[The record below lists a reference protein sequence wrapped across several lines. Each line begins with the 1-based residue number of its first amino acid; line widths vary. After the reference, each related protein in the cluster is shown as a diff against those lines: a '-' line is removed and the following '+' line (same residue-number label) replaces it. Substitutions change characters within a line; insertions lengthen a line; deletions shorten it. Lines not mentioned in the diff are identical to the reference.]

1 MQELHDEMT
10 SDLVASQK
18 QSNILDLEFNLSEA
32 ASSAAI
38 ESEPIESTD
47 LLNKIQQLY
56 VQNCGFFEAF

>member
-1 MQELHDEMT
+1 MKRNGQVVGSKTVQELHDEMT

-47 LLNKIQQLY
+47 LLNKI
-56 VQNCGFFEAF
+56 